1 MTAMVSGKAGFRD
14 LFARL
19 RRWRVSL
26 RWYAVAL
33 LTAPLLFWMVHTT
46 LSLASPV
53 FLSALVT
60 TTDKVPFLLANLA
73 AALVVGFC
81 EELGWTGFAIPRLRL
96 RHGVLATGLLAGV
109 LWAAW
114 HAPIIRGWPSVAL
127 ADGLPAPLFAAV
139 SSALVLVGQLPAYR
153 VLMVW
158 VYDHTGSLLVAMLM
172 HASLTAC
179 TFILGPAVIGGTA
192 LLVYDVILGAAWWAI
207 VAVVAVANRWHFSR
221 PGKPRIDAGAPQF
234 RPR

>member
-33 LTAPLLFWMVHTT
+33 LTAPLLFWVVHTA

-53 FLSALVT
+53 FLSAVVT

-73 AALVVGFC
+73 AALMVGFC

-96 RHGVLATGLLAGV
+96 RHGVLATGLIAGV

-114 HAPIIRGWPSVAL
+114 HAPVIRGWPSVAL
-127 ADGLPAPLFAAV
+127 AQGLSVPLYAAV

-172 HASLTAC
+172 HTSLTAC
-179 TFILGPAVIGGTA
+179 TFILGPAVISGSA
-192 LLVYDVILGAAWWAI
+192 LLVYDIALSAAWWAV
-207 VAVVAVANRWHFSR
+207 VAVVAVANHWQISR
-221 PGKPRIDAGAPQF
+221 PGKLPAGFGAP
-234 RPR
+234 PRTTS